1 MREEHLSYL
10 ACPDCRGKLKID
22 AVETRVRASIEAGR
36 LACLLCKATYNI
48 VRGIPR
54 FVPLENYASSFGLEW
69 TIHARTQYDSQSGI
83 DISRRRFFE
92 ETRWDQD
99 LKGESILEVGSG
111 SGRFTEQAASTG
123 AFVASLDYSSAVEAN
138 YQSNGE
144 RENVLIVQGDIYAMP
159 FKLRTFDKLFCFGV
173 LQHTPDPRRAFACLP
188 PQLRP
193 GGQLVVDIYKRTFVS
208 VYLSPKYYVRP
219 ITRRMNPG
227 HLYRLV
233 KHYVDFMWPIC
244 SLIQKIPKIGPSLN
258 WRLLVADYSNLG
270 LHGDRLKDWAYLDTF
285 DMLSPRYDRPQ
296 TLTTMRRWFQE
307 QGLVDVEVGYGY
319 NGIEGRGRVPDNSG
333 GMP

>member
-1 MREEHLSYL
+1 MREAHLSYL
-10 ACPDCRGKLKID
+10 ACPECGEGLVVDRIEARKND
-22 AVETRVRASIEAGR
+22 SIETGH
-36 LACLLCKATYNI
+36 LKCPSCNVLYPI
-48 VRGIPR
+48 VRGVPR
-54 FVPLENYASSFGLEW
+54 FVPIDNYASSFGLEW

-83 DISRRRFFE
+83 DVSRRRFFE
-92 ETRWDQD
+92 ETRWAQD

-144 RENVLIVQGDIYAMP
+144 RKNVLIVQGDIYAIP

-173 LQHTPDPRRAFACLP
+173 LQHTPDPHRAFSCLP

-219 ITRRMNPG
+219 ITRKMKPG
-227 HLYRLV
+227 RLYRLV
-233 KHYVDFMWPIC
+233 KCYVDFMWPIC
-244 SLIQKIPKIGPSLN
+244 NLIQKIPKIGPSLN
-258 WRLLVADYSNLG
+258 WRLLVADYSKLG

-296 TLTTMRRWFQE
+296 TLTTMRGWFQKHR
-307 QGLVDVEVGYGY
+307 LVDVEVGYGY
-319 NGIEGRGRVPDNSG
+319 NGIEGRGSVPERSG
-333 GMP
+333 ESG